1 MDAIEMG
8 EFKDYNVIFGNNGC
22 GKTSLTR
29 AFELLISKDKC
40 IEKYRT
46 ISTAESPS
54 IEFECKD
61 GSYKIE
67 PNSNIGAPSFKVE
80 IYNSGFLH
88 NNAPFNSEFG
98 LKKLDD
104 GIIILEGSVL
114 GEETKE
120 INQLKNCK
128 EKVEKR
134 KKEIKDE
141 NSTETLSAKQESEI
155 KKYDEEIEKIRKK
168 VTSKTIQI
176 ILDEIKIN
184 NICEV
189 SKNKFKVQEDA
200 LTNLEKDFDEL
211 DEAMKKFDDLKEME
225 LPKDYQ
231 TIKDKLE
238 SLFSFDIDKEA
249 GQVSEEIKE
258 HMSKV
263 GREFIEKGIELQKKM
278 PDNACPFCTQEIT
291 NNIIQVYTS
300 YFNKRIEQFNQD
312 SLEVSGTLKKI
323 LEQWN
328 IKEILQSFERF
339 EPFMKKDFS
348 TNKESLKNALEQIKV
363 LLEKLQKEVGKK
375 EGAKNEKEFQGIDK
389 KLLENYEKFQKC
401 VDETGN
407 ILKQKKEQKK
417 KLDKLKTE
425 LKEARIKKAKHDS
438 YDWQKSK
445 EEAERKLSVLNCRH
459 ERLNRLLE
467 KINKKLKGLY
477 DQKRPDIETI
487 NNYLKALNLPKYSL
501 DKDYRIVLN
510 SDALE
515 NSEAKIILS
524 DGEKTTLAFAYFLA
538 RLKLFYKKED
548 LKNLVVVIDDPISS
562 LDEQRIYNTTCLVAK
577 INQELARE
585 KLSNEENKA
594 QVFVLTHNHT
604 FMARLINMIG
614 KHARYLQLERHQGQ
628 LKIVCKDKANG
639 YFDTFYLLLFKEVYE
654 FAKRETVQDDFNEA
668 INYGNKIRILL
679 ESFLKINFIDSFL
692 GEDKTFKE
700 DNIKKLIET
709 ADNQVRLSFSNL
721 PFSENEHSIE
731 DKDALTKKFLSII
744 KGLHLESHGSVMD
757 FFSPYKISLEDVQEF
772 AKIAINAMKILNPY
786 QTHSYVESVDKK
798 LKTRN
803 NMRIVFMGTPGF
815 AEVIL
820 RALVGN
826 KDIEVVGLFTQMDKP
841 FGRKK
846 ELKAP
851 ETKIYILENHLN
863 IPIFQPQSLKEPE
876 VQILKA
882 LKPDFIV
889 VVAYGKILS
898 KEVLSIAPCINVHA
912 SLLPKYRG
920 ASPIHEMI
928 LNDDK
933 IYGIS
938 TMLMDTGLDSG
949 DILESASFLREDYL
963 DLETL
968 RSKLV
973 HMGATLLLSTLKN
986 FSSITRKPQDH
997 AQASFCKKITKA
1009 DGLVGFKDAKSL
1021 FLKSL
1026 AFKSWPEIFLENSL
1040 KLLGV
1045 ELVENEKSHK
1055 EGEILEI
1062 DEKGV
1067 LVGCLKGSVRIAR
1080 LQAVGK
1086 KPLKAKDYLNGK
1098 RLKAGGILT

>member
-1 MDAIEMG
+1 MAINIKKIKSFKAFCGLDAIEMG
-8 EFKDYNVIFGNNGC
+8 EFKDYNAIFGNNGC

-29 AFELLISKDKC
+29 AFELLISKNKH

-61 GSYKIE
+61 RSYKIE

-80 IYNSGFLH
+80 IYNSDFLH

-134 KKEIKDE
+134 KKKIKDE
-141 NSTETLSAKQESEI
+141 NSAETLSAKQESEI
-155 KKYDEEIEKIRKK
+155 KKYDKEIEKIRKEM
-168 VTSKTIQI
+168 TSKTIQI
-176 ILDEIKIN
+176 TLDEIKIN

-278 PDNACPFCTQEIT
+278 PDNKCPFCRQKIT

-300 YFNKRIEQFNQD
+300 YFNKSIEQFKKD
-312 SLEVSGTLKKI
+312 SLEVSGTLKDI
-323 LEQWN
+323 LDQWN

-348 TNKESLKNALEQIKV
+348 KNKESLKNALEQIKV
-363 LLEKLQKEVGKK
+363 LLEKLQKEVDKK
-375 EGAKNEKEFQGIDK
+375 GGVKNEKEFQEIDK
-389 KLLENYEKFQKC
+389 ELSENYEKLQKC
-401 VDETGN
+401 VNETRN
-407 ILKQKKEQKK
+407 ILNQKKEQKE
-417 KLDKLKTE
+417 KLQKLKTD

-467 KINKKLKGLY
+467 KIDKKLKELY

-585 KLSNEENKA
+585 KLSNEKDKA

-604 FMARLINMIG
+604 FMARLINMVG
-614 KHARYLQLERHQGQ
+614 KNACYFQLERHQGQ
-628 LKIVCKDKANG
+628 LKIVCKDRVNG
-639 YFDTFYLLLFKEVYE
+639 YFDTFYLLLFKEVYA
-654 FAKRETVQDDFNEA
+654 FAKKEKVQDDFNEA

-692 GEDKTFKE
+692 GEDKTFKKE
-700 DNIKKLIET
+700 KIEELIET
-709 ADNQVRLSFSNL
+709 ADGEVKLNFSKL
-721 PFSENEHSIE
+721 PFSENGYSVE
-731 DKDALTKKFLSII
+731 DKDVLTKKFLSII
-744 KGLHLESHGSVMD
+744 KGLHLDSHGSVMD
-757 FFSPYKISLEDVQEF
+757 FFSPYKISLEDVQKF

-786 QTHSYVESVDKK
+786 QTQSYMGSVDKK
-798 LKTRN
+798 TK
-803 NMRIVFMGTPGF
+803 
-815 AEVIL
+815 
-820 RALVGN
+820 N
-826 KDIEVVGLFTQMDKP
+826 KE
-841 FGRKK
+841 
-846 ELKAP
+846 
-851 ETKIYILENHLN
+851 
-863 IPIFQPQSLKEPE
+863 
-876 VQILKA
+876 
-882 LKPDFIV
+882 
-889 VVAYGKILS
+889 
-898 KEVLSIAPCINVHA
+898 
-912 SLLPKYRG
+912 
-920 ASPIHEMI
+920 
-928 LNDDK
+928 
-933 IYGIS
+933 
-938 TMLMDTGLDSG
+938 
-949 DILESASFLREDYL
+949 
-963 DLETL
+963 
-968 RSKLV
+968 
-973 HMGATLLLSTLKN
+973 
-986 FSSITRKPQDH
+986 
-997 AQASFCKKITKA
+997 
-1009 DGLVGFKDAKSL
+1009 
-1021 FLKSL
+1021 
-1026 AFKSWPEIFLENSL
+1026 
-1040 KLLGV
+1040 
-1045 ELVENEKSHK
+1045 
-1055 EGEILEI
+1055 
-1062 DEKGV
+1062 
-1067 LVGCLKGSVRIAR
+1067 
-1080 LQAVGK
+1080 
-1086 KPLKAKDYLNGK
+1086 
-1098 RLKAGGILT
+1098 

>member
-1 MDAIEMG
+1 MAINIKKIKSFKAFCGLDAIEMG
-8 EFKDYNVIFGNNGC
+8 EFKNYNVIFGNNGC

-29 AFELLISKDKC
+29 AFELLISKNKH

-54 IEFECKD
+54 IEFECED

-67 PNSNIGAPSFKVE
+67 PNSNIGVPSFKVE
-80 IYNSGFLH
+80 IYNSDFLH

-120 INQLKNCK
+120 INQLKNCR

-134 KKEIKDE
+134 QKKIKDE
-141 NSTETLSAKQESEI
+141 NDTETLSAKQESEI
-155 KKYDEEIEKIRKK
+155 KKYDEEIEKIRKE
-168 VTSKTIQI
+168 VTSKPIQI
-176 ILDEIKIN
+176 TLDDIKIDD
-184 NICEV
+184 ICKV
-189 SKNKFKVQEDA
+189 SKNKFKDQEDV

-211 DEAMKKFDDLKEME
+211 DKAMKKFDDLKEME

-238 SLFSFDIDKEA
+238 SLFLFDIDKEV

-258 HMSKV
+258 HISKV
-263 GREFIEKGIELQKKM
+263 GREFIEKGIELQKEM

-291 NNIIQVYTS
+291 NNIIQAYTS
-300 YFNKRIEQFNQD
+300 YFNKSIEQFKQD
-312 SLEVSGTLKKI
+312 SLEVSWTLKKI

-363 LLEKLQKEVGKK
+363 LLEKLQKEVDKK
-375 EGAKNEKEFQGIDK
+375 EGVENEKEFQEIDK
-389 KLLENYEKFQKC
+389 KLSEIYKKLQQC
-401 VDETGN
+401 VGETGN
-407 ILKQKKEQKK
+407 ILNQKKEQKK

-425 LKEARIKKAKHDS
+425 LKEAKIKKAKHDS

-445 EEAERKLSVLNCRH
+445 EGAKRKLSILNRGY
-459 ERLNRLLE
+459 ERLNCLLE
-467 KINKKLKGLY
+467 KIDKKLKELY

-524 DGEKTTLAFAYFLA
+524 DDEKTTLTFAYFLA

-548 LKNLVVVIDDPISS
+548 LKKLVVVIDDPISS

-585 KLSNEENKA
+585 KLSNEKEEKEKA

-604 FMARLINMIG
+604 FMARLINMVG
-614 KHARYLQLERHQGQ
+614 TYACYFQLERHQGQ
-628 LKIVCKDKANG
+628 LKIVCKNKVKG
-639 YFDTFYLLLFKEVYE
+639 YFDTFYLLLFKEVYA
-654 FAKRETVQDDFNEA
+654 FAKKEKVQDNFNEA

-692 GEDKTFKE
+692 GENSAFGEDK
-700 DNIKKLIET
+700 IKKLIET

-721 PFSENEHSIE
+721 PFSENGHSIE
-731 DKDALTKKFLSII
+731 DKDALTEKFLSII

-757 FFSPYKISLEDVQEF
+757 FFSPYKISLEDVQKF

-786 QTHSYVESVDKK
+786 QTHSYMVSVD
-798 LKTRN
+798 
-803 NMRIVFMGTPGF
+803 
-815 AEVIL
+815 
-820 RALVGN
+820 
-826 KDIEVVGLFTQMDKP
+826 
-841 FGRKK
+841 
-846 ELKAP
+846 
-851 ETKIYILENHLN
+851 
-863 IPIFQPQSLKEPE
+863 
-876 VQILKA
+876 
-882 LKPDFIV
+882 
-889 VVAYGKILS
+889 
-898 KEVLSIAPCINVHA
+898 
-912 SLLPKYRG
+912 
-920 ASPIHEMI
+920 
-928 LNDDK
+928 
-933 IYGIS
+933 
-938 TMLMDTGLDSG
+938 
-949 DILESASFLREDYL
+949 
-963 DLETL
+963 
-968 RSKLV
+968 
-973 HMGATLLLSTLKN
+973 
-986 FSSITRKPQDH
+986 
-997 AQASFCKKITKA
+997 
-1009 DGLVGFKDAKSL
+1009 
-1021 FLKSL
+1021 
-1026 AFKSWPEIFLENSL
+1026 
-1040 KLLGV
+1040 
-1045 ELVENEKSHK
+1045 
-1055 EGEILEI
+1055 
-1062 DEKGV
+1062 
-1067 LVGCLKGSVRIAR
+1067 
-1080 LQAVGK
+1080 
-1086 KPLKAKDYLNGK
+1086 
-1098 RLKAGGILT
+1098 

>member
-1 MDAIEMG
+1 MDAIEMD

-29 AFELLISKDKC
+29 AFELLISKNKH

-46 ISTAESPS
+46 ISTTESPS

-80 IYNSGFLH
+80 IYNSDFLH

-104 GIIILEGSVL
+104 DTIILEGSVL

-134 KKEIKDE
+134 QKKIKDE
-141 NSTETLSAKQESEI
+141 NSVETLSAKQESEI

-200 LTNLEKDFDEL
+200 LTNLEKDFGEL

-339 EPFMKKDFS
+339 KPFIEDFS

-363 LLEKLQKEVGKK
+363 LLEKLQKEVDKK
-375 EGAKNEKEFQGIDK
+375 WGVKNKEKFQETDK

-401 VDETGN
+401 VDETRN
-407 ILKQKKEQKK
+407 ILKQKKEQKE
-417 KLDKLKTE
+417 KLEKLKTE

-445 EEAERKLSVLNCRH
+445 EEVERKLSVLNCRH
-459 ERLNRLLE
+459 EGLKRLLE
-467 KINKKLKGLY
+467 KIDKKLKELY

-501 DKDYRIVLN
+501 DTDYRIVLN

-524 DGEKTTLAFAYFLA
+524 DGEKTTLVFAYFLA

-562 LDEQRIYNTTCLVAK
+562 LDE
-577 INQELARE
+577 
-585 KLSNEENKA
+585 
-594 QVFVLTHNHT
+594 
-604 FMARLINMIG
+604 
-614 KHARYLQLERHQGQ
+614 
-628 LKIVCKDKANG
+628 
-639 YFDTFYLLLFKEVYE
+639 
-654 FAKRETVQDDFNEA
+654 
-668 INYGNKIRILL
+668 
-679 ESFLKINFIDSFL
+679 
-692 GEDKTFKE
+692 
-700 DNIKKLIET
+700 
-709 ADNQVRLSFSNL
+709 
-721 PFSENEHSIE
+721 
-731 DKDALTKKFLSII
+731 
-744 KGLHLESHGSVMD
+744 
-757 FFSPYKISLEDVQEF
+757 
-772 AKIAINAMKILNPY
+772 
-786 QTHSYVESVDKK
+786 
-798 LKTRN
+798 
-803 NMRIVFMGTPGF
+803 
-815 AEVIL
+815 
-820 RALVGN
+820 
-826 KDIEVVGLFTQMDKP
+826 
-841 FGRKK
+841 
-846 ELKAP
+846 
-851 ETKIYILENHLN
+851 
-863 IPIFQPQSLKEPE
+863 
-876 VQILKA
+876 
-882 LKPDFIV
+882 
-889 VVAYGKILS
+889 
-898 KEVLSIAPCINVHA
+898 
-912 SLLPKYRG
+912 
-920 ASPIHEMI
+920 
-928 LNDDK
+928 
-933 IYGIS
+933 
-938 TMLMDTGLDSG
+938 
-949 DILESASFLREDYL
+949 
-963 DLETL
+963 
-968 RSKLV
+968 
-973 HMGATLLLSTLKN
+973 
-986 FSSITRKPQDH
+986 
-997 AQASFCKKITKA
+997 
-1009 DGLVGFKDAKSL
+1009 
-1021 FLKSL
+1021 
-1026 AFKSWPEIFLENSL
+1026 
-1040 KLLGV
+1040 
-1045 ELVENEKSHK
+1045 
-1055 EGEILEI
+1055 
-1062 DEKGV
+1062 
-1067 LVGCLKGSVRIAR
+1067 
-1080 LQAVGK
+1080 
-1086 KPLKAKDYLNGK
+1086 
-1098 RLKAGGILT
+1098 

>member
-1 MDAIEMG
+1 MAINIKKIKSFKAFCGLDAIEMD
-8 EFKDYNVIFGNNGC
+8 EFEHYNIIFGNNGC

-67 PNSNIGAPSFKVE
+67 PNSNIGVPSFKVE
-80 IYNSGFLH
+80 IYNSDFLH

-134 KKEIKDE
+134 KKKIKDE
-141 NSTETLSAKQESEI
+141 NDTETLSAKQESEI
-155 KKYDEEIEKIRKK
+155 KKYDKEIEKIRKEM
-168 VTSKTIQI
+168 TSKTIQI
-176 ILDEIKIN
+176 TLDEIKIN

-339 EPFMKKDFS
+339 EPFMKKDSS

-363 LLEKLQKEVGKK
+363 LLEKLQKEVDKK
-375 EGAKNEKEFQGIDK
+375 WGVKNKEKFQETDK

-401 VDETGN
+401 VDETRN
-407 ILKQKKEQKK
+407 ILKQKKEQKE
-417 KLDKLKTE
+417 KLEKLKTE

-585 KLSNEENKA
+585 KLSNEENKV

-668 INYGNKIRILL
+668 INYGNKVRILL

-692 GEDKTFKE
+692 GEDKTFKKE
-700 DNIKKLIET
+700 KIEKLIET
-709 ADNQVRLSFSNL
+709 ADGEVELNFSKL

-731 DKDALTKKFLSII
+731 DKDALTEKFLSII

-757 FFSPYKISLEDVQEF
+757 FFSPYKISLEDVQRF

-786 QTHSYVESVDKK
+786 QTQSYMESVDKK
-798 LKTRN
+798 TK
-803 NMRIVFMGTPGF
+803 
-815 AEVIL
+815 
-820 RALVGN
+820 N
-826 KDIEVVGLFTQMDKP
+826 KE
-841 FGRKK
+841 
-846 ELKAP
+846 
-851 ETKIYILENHLN
+851 
-863 IPIFQPQSLKEPE
+863 
-876 VQILKA
+876 
-882 LKPDFIV
+882 
-889 VVAYGKILS
+889 
-898 KEVLSIAPCINVHA
+898 
-912 SLLPKYRG
+912 
-920 ASPIHEMI
+920 
-928 LNDDK
+928 
-933 IYGIS
+933 
-938 TMLMDTGLDSG
+938 
-949 DILESASFLREDYL
+949 
-963 DLETL
+963 
-968 RSKLV
+968 
-973 HMGATLLLSTLKN
+973 
-986 FSSITRKPQDH
+986 
-997 AQASFCKKITKA
+997 
-1009 DGLVGFKDAKSL
+1009 
-1021 FLKSL
+1021 
-1026 AFKSWPEIFLENSL
+1026 
-1040 KLLGV
+1040 
-1045 ELVENEKSHK
+1045 
-1055 EGEILEI
+1055 
-1062 DEKGV
+1062 
-1067 LVGCLKGSVRIAR
+1067 
-1080 LQAVGK
+1080 
-1086 KPLKAKDYLNGK
+1086 
-1098 RLKAGGILT
+1098 

>member
-1 MDAIEMG
+1 MAINIKKIKSFKAFCGLDAIEMG

-80 IYNSGFLH
+80 IYNSDFLH

-134 KKEIKDE
+134 KKKIKDE
-141 NSTETLSAKQESEI
+141 NSAETLSAKQESEI
-155 KKYDEEIEKIRKK
+155 KKYDKEIEKIRKEM
-168 VTSKTIQI
+168 TSKTIQI
-176 ILDEIKIN
+176 TLDEIKIN

-339 EPFMKKDFS
+339 EPFMKKDSS
-348 TNKESLKNALEQIKV
+348 TNKESLKKALEQIKV

-375 EGAKNEKEFQGIDK
+375 EGAKNEKEFQETDK

-401 VDETGN
+401 VDETRN
-407 ILKQKKEQKK
+407 ILKQKKEQKE
-417 KLDKLKTE
+417 KLEKLKTE

-445 EEAERKLSVLNCRH
+445 EEAKRKLSVLNCRH
-459 ERLNRLLE
+459 ERLKHLLE
-467 KINKKLKGLY
+467 KIDKKLKGLY

-538 RLKLFYKKED
+538 RLKLFYKKKD

-585 KLSNEENKA
+585 KLLKNEEKV
-594 QVFVLTHNHT
+594 QVFVLTHNHI

-614 KHARYLQLERHQGQ
+614 KHARYFQLERHQGQ
-628 LKIVCKDKANG
+628 LKIVCKDEVKG
-639 YFDTFYLLLFKEVYE
+639 YFDTFYLLLFKEVYA
-654 FAKRETVQDDFNEA
+654 FAKKEKVQDDFNEA
-668 INYGNKIRILL
+668 INYGNKVRILL

-692 GEDKTFKE
+692 GENKTFKE

-709 ADNQVRLSFSNL
+709 ADNQVILSFSNL
-721 PFSENEHSIE
+721 PFSKNEHSIIE

-757 FFSPYKISLEDVQEF
+757 FFSPYKISLKDVQKF
-772 AKIAINAMKILNPY
+772 ARIAINAMKILNPY
-786 QTHSYVESVDKK
+786 QTHSYMESVDK
-798 LKTRN
+798 
-803 NMRIVFMGTPGF
+803 
-815 AEVIL
+815 
-820 RALVGN
+820 N
-826 KDIEVVGLFTQMDKP
+826 KE
-841 FGRKK
+841 
-846 ELKAP
+846 
-851 ETKIYILENHLN
+851 
-863 IPIFQPQSLKEPE
+863 
-876 VQILKA
+876 
-882 LKPDFIV
+882 
-889 VVAYGKILS
+889 
-898 KEVLSIAPCINVHA
+898 
-912 SLLPKYRG
+912 
-920 ASPIHEMI
+920 
-928 LNDDK
+928 
-933 IYGIS
+933 
-938 TMLMDTGLDSG
+938 
-949 DILESASFLREDYL
+949 
-963 DLETL
+963 
-968 RSKLV
+968 
-973 HMGATLLLSTLKN
+973 
-986 FSSITRKPQDH
+986 
-997 AQASFCKKITKA
+997 
-1009 DGLVGFKDAKSL
+1009 
-1021 FLKSL
+1021 
-1026 AFKSWPEIFLENSL
+1026 
-1040 KLLGV
+1040 
-1045 ELVENEKSHK
+1045 
-1055 EGEILEI
+1055 
-1062 DEKGV
+1062 
-1067 LVGCLKGSVRIAR
+1067 
-1080 LQAVGK
+1080 
-1086 KPLKAKDYLNGK
+1086 
-1098 RLKAGGILT
+1098 

>member
-1 MDAIEMG
+1 MAINIKKIKSFKAFCGLDTIEMG

-29 AFELLISKDKC
+29 AFELLISKNKH

-61 GSYKIE
+61 RSYKIE

-80 IYNSGFLH
+80 IYNSDFLH
-88 NNAPFNSEFG
+88 NNVPFNSEFG

-104 GIIILEGSVL
+104 GVIILEGSVL

-134 KKEIKDE
+134 KKKIKDE
-141 NSTETLSAKQESEI
+141 NDTETLSAKQESEI
-155 KKYDEEIEKIRKK
+155 KKYDKEIEKIRKEM
-168 VTSKTIQI
+168 TSKTIRI
-176 ILDEIKIN
+176 TLDEIKIN

-238 SLFSFDIDKEA
+238 SLFFFDIDKEA

-258 HMSKV
+258 HISKV
-263 GREFIEKGIELQKKM
+263 GREFIEKGIELQKEM

-300 YFNKRIEQFNQD
+300 YFNKSIEQFKQD
-312 SLEVSGTLKKI
+312 SLEVSWTLKKI

-363 LLEKLQKEVGKK
+363 LLEKLQKEVDKK
-375 EGAKNEKEFQGIDK
+375 EGVKNEKEFQEIDK
-389 KLLENYEKFQKC
+389 KLSEIYKKLQQC
-401 VDETGN
+401 VGETGN
-407 ILKQKKEQKK
+407 ILNQKKEQKK

-425 LKEARIKKAKHDS
+425 LKEAKIKKAKHDS

-445 EEAERKLSVLNCRH
+445 EGAKRKLSILNRGY
-459 ERLNRLLE
+459 ERLNCLLE
-467 KINKKLKGLY
+467 KIDKKLKELY
-477 DQKRPDIETI
+477 DQKRPDTKII

-524 DGEKTTLAFAYFLA
+524 DGEKTTLTFAYFLA

-548 LKNLVVVIDDPISS
+548 LKKLVVVIDDPISS

-585 KLSNEENKA
+585 KLSNEKEEKEKA

-604 FMARLINMIG
+604 FMARLINMVG
-614 KHARYLQLERHQGQ
+614 KHARYFQLERHQGQ
-628 LKIVCKDKANG
+628 LKIVCKDKVKG
-639 YFDTFYLLLFKEVYE
+639 YFDTFYLLLFKEVYV
-654 FAKRETVQDDFNEA
+654 FAKKEKVQDDFNEA
-668 INYGNKIRILL
+668 INYGNKVRVLL
-679 ESFLKINFIDSFL
+679 EGFLKINFINSFL
-692 GEDKTFKE
+692 GANSVFDEDK
-700 DNIKKLIET
+700 IKKLIET

-721 PFSENEHSIE
+721 PFSNEHSIK
-731 DKDALTKKFLSII
+731 DKDALTEKFLSII
-744 KGLHLESHGSVMD
+744 KGLHLESHGSVAD
-757 FFSPYKISLEDVQEF
+757 VFNPYKISLKDVQRF
-772 AKIAINAMKILNPY
+772 ARIAINAMKILNPY
-786 QTHSYVESVDKK
+786 QTHSY
-798 LKTRN
+798 
-803 NMRIVFMGTPGF
+803 M
-815 AEVIL
+815 
-820 RALVGN
+820 
-826 KDIEVVGLFTQMDKP
+826 EVVD
-841 FGRKK
+841 
-846 ELKAP
+846 
-851 ETKIYILENHLN
+851 
-863 IPIFQPQSLKEPE
+863 
-876 VQILKA
+876 
-882 LKPDFIV
+882 
-889 VVAYGKILS
+889 
-898 KEVLSIAPCINVHA
+898 
-912 SLLPKYRG
+912 
-920 ASPIHEMI
+920 
-928 LNDDK
+928 
-933 IYGIS
+933 
-938 TMLMDTGLDSG
+938 
-949 DILESASFLREDYL
+949 
-963 DLETL
+963 
-968 RSKLV
+968 
-973 HMGATLLLSTLKN
+973 
-986 FSSITRKPQDH
+986 
-997 AQASFCKKITKA
+997 
-1009 DGLVGFKDAKSL
+1009 
-1021 FLKSL
+1021 
-1026 AFKSWPEIFLENSL
+1026 
-1040 KLLGV
+1040 
-1045 ELVENEKSHK
+1045 
-1055 EGEILEI
+1055 
-1062 DEKGV
+1062 
-1067 LVGCLKGSVRIAR
+1067 
-1080 LQAVGK
+1080 
-1086 KPLKAKDYLNGK
+1086 
-1098 RLKAGGILT
+1098 

>member
-1 MDAIEMG
+1 MAINIKKIKSFKAFCGLDAIEMG
-8 EFKDYNVIFGNNGC
+8 EFKDYNVIFGSNGC

-29 AFELLISKDKC
+29 AFELLISKNKH

-67 PNSNIGAPSFKVE
+67 PNNNIGAPSFKVE
-80 IYNSGFLH
+80 IYNSDFLH

-98 LKKLDD
+98 FKKLDD
-104 GIIILEGSVL
+104 GVIILEGSVL

-120 INQLKNCK
+120 INQLKNCR

-134 KKEIKDE
+134 QKKIKDE
-141 NSTETLSAKQESEI
+141 NDTETLSAEQESKI
-155 KKYDEEIEKIRKK
+155 KEYDEEIEKIRKE
-168 VTSKTIQI
+168 VTSKIKIT
-176 ILDEIKIN
+176 LDDIKIN

-189 SKNKFKVQEDA
+189 SKDDFKVQEDA

-211 DEAMKKFDDLKEME
+211 DKAMKKFDDLKEME

-263 GREFIEKGIELQKKM
+263 GREFIEKGIELQKEM
-278 PDNACPFCTQEIT
+278 PNNKCPFCAQEIT
-291 NNIIQVYTS
+291 NNIIQDYTN
-300 YFNKRIEQFNQD
+300 YFNKSIEQFKQD

-375 EGAKNEKEFQGIDK
+375 GGVKNEKEFQKIDK
-389 KLLENYEKFQKC
+389 KLSENYEKLQKC
-401 VDETGN
+401 VNETRN
-407 ILKQKKEQKK
+407 ILNQKKEQKE
-417 KLDKLKTE
+417 KLEKLKTD

-445 EEAERKLSVLNCRH
+445 ERAKRKLSILNRGY
-459 ERLNRLLE
+459 ERLNCLLE
-467 KINKKLKGLY
+467 KIDKKLKELY
-477 DQKRPDIETI
+477 NQKRPDIETI

-798 LKTRN
+798 TK
-803 NMRIVFMGTPGF
+803 
-815 AEVIL
+815 
-820 RALVGN
+820 N
-826 KDIEVVGLFTQMDKP
+826 KE
-841 FGRKK
+841 
-846 ELKAP
+846 
-851 ETKIYILENHLN
+851 
-863 IPIFQPQSLKEPE
+863 
-876 VQILKA
+876 
-882 LKPDFIV
+882 
-889 VVAYGKILS
+889 
-898 KEVLSIAPCINVHA
+898 
-912 SLLPKYRG
+912 
-920 ASPIHEMI
+920 
-928 LNDDK
+928 
-933 IYGIS
+933 
-938 TMLMDTGLDSG
+938 
-949 DILESASFLREDYL
+949 
-963 DLETL
+963 
-968 RSKLV
+968 
-973 HMGATLLLSTLKN
+973 
-986 FSSITRKPQDH
+986 
-997 AQASFCKKITKA
+997 
-1009 DGLVGFKDAKSL
+1009 
-1021 FLKSL
+1021 
-1026 AFKSWPEIFLENSL
+1026 
-1040 KLLGV
+1040 
-1045 ELVENEKSHK
+1045 
-1055 EGEILEI
+1055 
-1062 DEKGV
+1062 
-1067 LVGCLKGSVRIAR
+1067 
-1080 LQAVGK
+1080 
-1086 KPLKAKDYLNGK
+1086 
-1098 RLKAGGILT
+1098 

>member
-1 MDAIEMG
+1 MAINIKKIKSFKAFCGLDAIEMG

-29 AFELLISKDKC
+29 AFELLISKNKC

-80 IYNSGFLH
+80 IYNSDFLH

-120 INQLKNCK
+120 INQLKDFK
-128 EKVEKR
+128 EKVEKE
-134 KKEIKDE
+134 KKKIKDE
-141 NSTETLSAKQESEI
+141 NSAETLMTKQESAI
-155 KKYDEEIEKIRKK
+155 KKYDKEIEKIRKEM
-168 VTSKTIQI
+168 TSKTIQI
-176 ILDEIKIN
+176 TLDEIKIN

-231 TIKDKLE
+231 TIKDKLK

-339 EPFMKKDFS
+339 EPFMKKDSS

-363 LLEKLQKEVGKK
+363 LLEKLQKEVDKK
-375 EGAKNEKEFQGIDK
+375 WGVKNKEKFQETDK

-401 VDETGN
+401 VDETRN
-407 ILKQKKEQKK
+407 ILKQKKEQKE
-417 KLDKLKTE
+417 KLEKLKTE

-467 KINKKLKGLY
+467 KIDKKLKGLY

-668 INYGNKIRILL
+668 INYGNKVRILL

-692 GEDKTFKE
+692 GEDKTFKKE
-700 DNIKKLIET
+700 KIEKLIET
-709 ADNQVRLSFSNL
+709 ADGEVELNFSKL

-731 DKDALTKKFLSII
+731 DKDALTEKFLSII
-744 KGLHLESHGSVMD
+744 KGLHLDSHGSIMD
-757 FFSPYKISLEDVQEF
+757 FFSPYKISLKDVQRF
-772 AKIAINAMKILNPY
+772 ARIAINAMKILNPY
-786 QTHSYVESVDKK
+786 QTHSY
-798 LKTRN
+798 
-803 NMRIVFMGTPGF
+803 M
-815 AEVIL
+815 
-820 RALVGN
+820 
-826 KDIEVVGLFTQMDKP
+826 EVVD
-841 FGRKK
+841 
-846 ELKAP
+846 
-851 ETKIYILENHLN
+851 
-863 IPIFQPQSLKEPE
+863 
-876 VQILKA
+876 
-882 LKPDFIV
+882 
-889 VVAYGKILS
+889 
-898 KEVLSIAPCINVHA
+898 
-912 SLLPKYRG
+912 
-920 ASPIHEMI
+920 
-928 LNDDK
+928 
-933 IYGIS
+933 
-938 TMLMDTGLDSG
+938 
-949 DILESASFLREDYL
+949 
-963 DLETL
+963 
-968 RSKLV
+968 
-973 HMGATLLLSTLKN
+973 
-986 FSSITRKPQDH
+986 
-997 AQASFCKKITKA
+997 
-1009 DGLVGFKDAKSL
+1009 
-1021 FLKSL
+1021 
-1026 AFKSWPEIFLENSL
+1026 
-1040 KLLGV
+1040 
-1045 ELVENEKSHK
+1045 
-1055 EGEILEI
+1055 
-1062 DEKGV
+1062 
-1067 LVGCLKGSVRIAR
+1067 
-1080 LQAVGK
+1080 
-1086 KPLKAKDYLNGK
+1086 
-1098 RLKAGGILT
+1098 

>member
-1 MDAIEMG
+1 MAINIKKIKSFKAFCGLDAIEMS

-29 AFELLISKDKC
+29 AFELLIPKNKH

-61 GSYKIE
+61 ESYKIE
-67 PNSNIGAPSFKVE
+67 PNSNVKEPSFKVE
-80 IYNSGFLH
+80 IYNSDFLH

-104 GIIILEGSVL
+104 GVIILEGSVL

-120 INQLKNCK
+120 INQLKNCR

-134 KKEIKDE
+134 QKKIKDE
-141 NSTETLSAKQESEI
+141 NSTETLSAKQESAI
-155 KKYDEEIEKIRKK
+155 KKCDEEIEKIRKE

-176 ILDEIKIN
+176 TLDEIKIN

-189 SKNKFKVQEDA
+189 SKDKFKVQEYA
-200 LTNLEKDFDEL
+200 LTNLKKDFDEL
-211 DEAMKKFDDLKEME
+211 NEAMKEFDDLKEME

-238 SLFSFDIDKEA
+238 SLFSFDIDKEV

-258 HMSKV
+258 HISKV
-263 GREFIEKGIELQKKM
+263 GREFIEKGIELQKEM

-291 NNIIQVYTS
+291 NNIIQAYTS

-339 EPFMKKDFS
+339 EPFMKKDSS
-348 TNKESLKNALEQIKV
+348 TNKESLENALDQIKV
-363 LLEKLQKEVGKK
+363 LLEKLQKEVDKK
-375 EGAKNEKEFQGIDK
+375 EGVKNKEKFQETDK
-389 KLLENYEKFQKC
+389 KLSENYKKLQKC
-401 VDETGN
+401 VNETRN
-407 ILKQKKEQKK
+407 ILNQKKEQKK
-417 KLDKLKTE
+417 KLEKLKTE
-425 LKEARIKKAKHDS
+425 LKEARIKKVKHDS
-438 YDWQKSK
+438 YDSQKSK
-445 EEAERKLSVLNCRH
+445 EEAKRKLSILNRGH
-459 ERLNRLLE
+459 ERLKCLLE
-467 KINKKLKGLY
+467 KIDNKLKELN

-585 KLSNEENKA
+585 KLSNEKDRA

-604 FMARLINMIG
+604 FMARLINMVG
-614 KHARYLQLERHQGQ
+614 KHARYFQLERHQGQ
-628 LKIVCKDKANG
+628 LKIVCKDKAKG
-639 YFDTFYLLLFKEVYE
+639 YFDTFYLLLFKEVYA
-654 FAKRETVQDDFNEA
+654 FAKKETVQDDFNEA

-700 DNIKKLIET
+700 DKIKKLIEET
-709 ADNQVRLSFSNL
+709 DNQVRLSFSNL
-721 PFSENEHSIE
+721 PFSENGHSIE
-731 DKDALTKKFLSII
+731 DKDALTEKFLSII
-744 KGLHLESHGSVMD
+744 KGLHLDSHGSVMD
-757 FFSPYKISLEDVQEF
+757 FFSPYKISLENIQEF

-786 QTHSYVESVDKK
+786 QTRSYMGSVD
-798 LKTRN
+798 
-803 NMRIVFMGTPGF
+803 
-815 AEVIL
+815 
-820 RALVGN
+820 N
-826 KDIEVVGLFTQMDKP
+826 K
-841 FGRKK
+841 
-846 ELKAP
+846 
-851 ETKIYILENHLN
+851 N
-863 IPIFQPQSLKEPE
+863 
-876 VQILKA
+876 
-882 LKPDFIV
+882 
-889 VVAYGKILS
+889 
-898 KEVLSIAPCINVHA
+898 
-912 SLLPKYRG
+912 
-920 ASPIHEMI
+920 
-928 LNDDK
+928 
-933 IYGIS
+933 
-938 TMLMDTGLDSG
+938 
-949 DILESASFLREDYL
+949 
-963 DLETL
+963 
-968 RSKLV
+968 
-973 HMGATLLLSTLKN
+973 
-986 FSSITRKPQDH
+986 
-997 AQASFCKKITKA
+997 
-1009 DGLVGFKDAKSL
+1009 
-1021 FLKSL
+1021 
-1026 AFKSWPEIFLENSL
+1026 
-1040 KLLGV
+1040 
-1045 ELVENEKSHK
+1045 
-1055 EGEILEI
+1055 
-1062 DEKGV
+1062 
-1067 LVGCLKGSVRIAR
+1067 
-1080 LQAVGK
+1080 
-1086 KPLKAKDYLNGK
+1086 
-1098 RLKAGGILT
+1098 

>member
-1 MDAIEMG
+1 M
-8 EFKDYNVIFGNNGC
+8 
-22 GKTSLTR
+22 
-29 AFELLISKDKC
+29 
-40 IEKYRT
+40 
-46 ISTAESPS
+46 
-54 IEFECKD
+54 
-61 GSYKIE
+61 
-67 PNSNIGAPSFKVE
+67 
-80 IYNSGFLH
+80 
-88 NNAPFNSEFG
+88 
-98 LKKLDD
+98 
-104 GIIILEGSVL
+104 
-114 GEETKE
+114 
-120 INQLKNCK
+120 
-128 EKVEKR
+128 
-134 KKEIKDE
+134 
-141 NSTETLSAKQESEI
+141 
-155 KKYDEEIEKIRKK
+155 
-168 VTSKTIQI
+168 
-176 ILDEIKIN
+176 
-184 NICEV
+184 
-189 SKNKFKVQEDA
+189 
-200 LTNLEKDFDEL
+200 
-211 DEAMKKFDDLKEME
+211 
-225 LPKDYQ
+225 
-231 TIKDKLE
+231 
-238 SLFSFDIDKEA
+238 DKEA

-339 EPFMKKDFS
+339 EPFMKKDSS

-363 LLEKLQKEVGKK
+363 LLEKLQKEVDKK
-375 EGAKNEKEFQGIDK
+375 WGVKNKEKFQETDK

-401 VDETGN
+401 VDETRN
-407 ILKQKKEQKK
+407 ILKQKKEQKE
-417 KLDKLKTE
+417 KLEKLKTE

-585 KLSNEENKA
+585 KLSNEENKV

-654 FAKRETVQDDFNEA
+654 FAKRETVQDGFNEA
-668 INYGNKIRILL
+668 INYGNKVRILL

-692 GEDKTFKE
+692 GEDKTFKKE
-700 DNIKKLIET
+700 KIEKLIET
-709 ADNQVRLSFSNL
+709 ADGEVELNFSKL

-731 DKDALTKKFLSII
+731 DKDALTEKFLSII
-744 KGLHLESHGSVMD
+744 KGLHLESHGSIMD
-757 FFSPYKISLEDVQEF
+757 FFSPYKISLEDVQRF

-786 QTHSYVESVDKK
+786 QTQSYMESVDKK
-798 LKTRN
+798 N
-803 NMRIVFMGTPGF
+803 
-815 AEVIL
+815 
-820 RALVGN
+820 
-826 KDIEVVGLFTQMDKP
+826 
-841 FGRKK
+841 
-846 ELKAP
+846 
-851 ETKIYILENHLN
+851 
-863 IPIFQPQSLKEPE
+863 
-876 VQILKA
+876 
-882 LKPDFIV
+882 
-889 VVAYGKILS
+889 
-898 KEVLSIAPCINVHA
+898 
-912 SLLPKYRG
+912 
-920 ASPIHEMI
+920 
-928 LNDDK
+928 
-933 IYGIS
+933 
-938 TMLMDTGLDSG
+938 
-949 DILESASFLREDYL
+949 
-963 DLETL
+963 
-968 RSKLV
+968 
-973 HMGATLLLSTLKN
+973 
-986 FSSITRKPQDH
+986 
-997 AQASFCKKITKA
+997 
-1009 DGLVGFKDAKSL
+1009 
-1021 FLKSL
+1021 
-1026 AFKSWPEIFLENSL
+1026 
-1040 KLLGV
+1040 
-1045 ELVENEKSHK
+1045 
-1055 EGEILEI
+1055 
-1062 DEKGV
+1062 
-1067 LVGCLKGSVRIAR
+1067 
-1080 LQAVGK
+1080 
-1086 KPLKAKDYLNGK
+1086 
-1098 RLKAGGILT
+1098 